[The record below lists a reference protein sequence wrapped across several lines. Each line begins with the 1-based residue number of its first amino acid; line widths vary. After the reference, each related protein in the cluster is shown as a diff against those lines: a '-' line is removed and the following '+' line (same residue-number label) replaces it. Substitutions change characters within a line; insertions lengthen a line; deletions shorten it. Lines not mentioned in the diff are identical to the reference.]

1 MTNWIITSSVLILIM
16 IAARKILK
24 GHISPLLQYALWLI
38 VLVRLVVPF
47 NPLESSIS
55 VLNAV
60 PTSLSAAS
68 GVTKN
73 TENLTPETFTAA
85 PAADYTAADSATA
98 DSAVAPTETDIFDA
112 PKITTSVSAQSGLLS
127 FSFVLGTLWLTGTAA
142 LLIYALIRNYRLA
155 RFLHRTRRPYA
166 DGVYVAPALPSSCLF
181 GVLKPTIYI
190 TEAVACDRQSR
201 RHVLAHEQAHRRHGD
216 HIWNL
221 LRIVVLALH
230 WYNPLVWWACALSK
244 RDAEMAADTAAIAA
258 LAPQERFDY
267 GETLLNMLDFAA
279 PRDTWFSCSTT
290 MITTKRALRERI
302 NAIVTNAH
310 TAVSM
315 AVIVLMMAI
324 AVVGCT
330 FTGAED
336 DSATDSNEPLKSS
349 EIISENATS
358 VSDYASLS
366 LLELHN
372 TPIAGQDNLDLMS
385 EWLDKNHNVSTEDA
399 TETLM
404 QWLEESETL
413 TPSMVKDVKMI
424 QTADG
429 CYFGYI
435 THDMM
440 KIKDVRKFLSEMET
454 TLDMRMT
461 ENQHSG
467 SSPYTTDFYFA
478 PSEQYDT
485 YYYYFTLP
493 KTEILRET
501 DPRVTDP
508 TYVNPVLEHEQELT
522 TGRSLVD
529 AYSQWL
535 ALEAGLTSKETSDQ
549 LLQLLTDAELNAEL
563 VSDYYMLEMS
573 DGSMIG
579 FLIYDATLASKQL
592 TDVQDIISN
601 YAGSSGFMFGG
612 AMNLGHPNEI
622 IFTIY
627 PDSSHL
633 LYEYYEL
640 DNMIRQIERFRP
652 TVSD

>member
-16 IAARKILK
+16 IAARSLFK

-47 NPLESSIS
+47 NPLESPIS

-73 TENLTPETFTAA
+73 TENLTPETFTAS

-98 DSAVAPTETDIFDA
+98 DSAVAHTETDIFDA
-112 PKITTSVSAQSGLLS
+112 PKITTSVPAQSGLLS

-190 TEAVACDRQSR
+190 TEAVACNRQSR

-302 NAIVTNAH
+302 NAIVKNAH

-336 DSATDSNEPLKSS
+336 EDVSSSTDSDTAE
-349 EIISENATS
+349 TS
-358 VSDYASLS
+358 FNWYEYDLDGRERVDV
-366 LLELHN
+366 
-372 TPIAGQDNLDLMS
+372 IAGWLKEDHSFTHVEISDTLGEWINDSDLLNNF
-385 EWLDKNHNVSTEDA
+385 E
-399 TETLM
+399 
-404 QWLEESETL
+404 
-413 TPSMVKDVKMI
+413 
-424 QTADG
+424 
-429 CYFGYI
+429 
-435 THDMM
+435 
-440 KIKDVRKFLSEMET
+440 
-454 TLDMRMT
+454 
-461 ENQHSG
+461 
-467 SSPYTTDFYFA
+467 
-478 PSEQYDT
+478 
-485 YYYYFTLP
+485 
-493 KTEILRET
+493 
-501 DPRVTDP
+501 VT
-508 TYVNPVLEHEQELT
+508 
-522 TGRSLVD
+522 
-529 AYSQWL
+529 
-535 ALEAGLTSKETSDQ
+535 
-549 LLQLLTDAELNAEL
+549 
-563 VSDYYMLEMS
+563 DYYMLEMS
-573 DGSMIG
+573 DGSMLGCISYVYDPADDSQYQTYEQ
-579 FLIYDATLASKQL
+579 FLTETASSMNLENIHLGWGMGADPEIRTGHFAFDKHRMGKYYTQYRAGTVTLRYLTEIDPRVTDPLYTEPVLNYYQGEPSSSRGLVDFYIKCVVEDFNLTYEDASEKLLQL
-592 TDVQDIISN
+592 IHD
-601 YAGSSGFMFGG
+601 SGFTQDDLIDTYYMAEMSDGTYVGTIILDPSVTSVPPELDYDHFAKEQGLVAEMPSG
-612 AMNLGHPNEI
+612 INPNEI
-622 IFTIY
+622 FFFLY
-627 PDSSHL
+627 PTEKPLEEVPFLKVIHIQESIKWVNKHPKYMTD
-633 LYEYYEL
+633 
-640 DNMIRQIERFRP
+640 
-652 TVSD
+652 

>member
-16 IAARKILK
+16 IAARSLFK

-98 DSAVAPTETDIFDA
+98 DSAVAHTETDIFDA

-181 GVLKPTIYI
+181 GILKPTIYI

-230 WYNPLVWWACALSK
+230 WYNPLVWGACALSK

-302 NAIVTNAH
+302 NAIVKNAH

-336 DSATDSNEPLKSS
+336 DSATDSDETMESNEIVTEKV
-349 EIISENATS
+349 TS

-366 LLELHN
+366 PSELR
-372 TPIAGQDNLDLMS
+372 TTRIAGQEILALMTT
-385 EWLDKNHNVSTEDA
+385 WLEKYHDISTEDS
-399 TETLM
+399 TETLK
-404 QWLEESETL
+404 QWIEESETL
-413 TPSMVKDVKMI
+413 TPSMVEEVKMI
-424 QTADG
+424 QTSDG
-429 CYFGYI
+429 CYIGYV

-440 KIKDVRKFLSEMET
+440 KIKDVRKFLNELKA
-454 TLDMRMT
+454 TLNMDLADDY
-461 ENQHSG
+461 HSNP
-467 SSPYTTDFYFA
+467 SVTNFYLA
-478 PSEQYDT
+478 KPEQYYS
-485 YYYYFTLP
+485 YYYYFTMFYE
-493 KTEILRET
+493 EILRET

-508 TYVNPVLEHEQELT
+508 TYVDPVLEHEHGIN

-529 AYSQWL
+529 AYAKWL
-535 ALEAGLTSKETSDQ
+535 ALEADLTNEETSDR
-549 LLQLLTDAELNAEL
+549 LLQLLTDSEIDSELL
-563 VSDYYMLEMS
+563 TDYYMLELS

-579 FLIYDATLASKQL
+579 FLIYNTTQASKQL
-592 TDVQDIISN
+592 TDIQDIISE
-601 YAGSSGFMFGG
+601 YAGSLGFMFGSSV
-612 AMNLGHPNEI
+612 NLEHPDELF
-622 IFTIY
+622 FTMY
-627 PDSSHL
+627 PDKSHL
-633 LYEYYEL
+633 LYDYFEL
-640 DNMIRQIERFRP
+640 DLTIRHIENYRP
-652 TVSD
+652 TVSE

>member
-68 GVTKN
+68 DVTKN

-85 PAADYTAADSATA
+85 PAADSAAA
-98 DSAVAPTETDIFDA
+98 DSAVAYTETDIFDA
-112 PKITTSVSAQSGLLS
+112 PKITTSVPAQSGLPS

-142 LLIYALIRNYRLA
+142 LLIYAIIRNYRLA

-221 LRIVVLALH
+221 LRIIVLALH

-302 NAIVTNAH
+302 NAIVKNAH

-315 AVIVLMMAI
+315 AVIVLLMAI

-336 DSATDSNEPLKSS
+336 DDASSSTDTAE
-349 EIISENATS
+349 TS
-358 VSDYASLS
+358 FNYYEYVLDGR
-366 LLELHN
+366 ERVDV
-372 TPIAGQDNLDLMS
+372 IAGWLKEDHSFTHVEISDTLGEWINDSDLLNDF
-385 EWLDKNHNVSTEDA
+385 EV
-399 TETLM
+399 
-404 QWLEESETL
+404 
-413 TPSMVKDVKMI
+413 
-424 QTADG
+424 
-429 CYFGYI
+429 
-435 THDMM
+435 
-440 KIKDVRKFLSEMET
+440 
-454 TLDMRMT
+454 
-461 ENQHSG
+461 
-467 SSPYTTDFYFA
+467 TDF
-478 PSEQYDT
+478 
-485 YYYYFTLP
+485 
-493 KTEILRET
+493 
-501 DPRVTDP
+501 
-508 TYVNPVLEHEQELT
+508 
-522 TGRSLVD
+522 
-529 AYSQWL
+529 
-535 ALEAGLTSKETSDQ
+535 
-549 LLQLLTDAELNAEL
+549 
-563 VSDYYMLEMS
+563 YMLEMS
-573 DGSMIG
+573 DGSILG
-579 FLIYDATLASKQL
+579 FISYVYDAADDSQLQTLEQFYTEAASSVNLEYVPIGSGMYGANPEIRCSHFAFDKHFMGKYHTQYYGDVMFRYLAESDPRVTDPLYTEPVLNYYQGEPSSSRGLVDFYIKCVVEDFNL
-592 TDVQDIISN
+592 TYEDASEKLLQMIHD
-601 YAGSSGFMFGG
+601 SGFTQDDLIDTYYMAEMSDGTYVGTIILDSSVNSVPAELKQENFAKDQGLVVD
-612 AMNLGHPNEI
+612 MPSCTNPNEI
-622 IFTIY
+622 FFFLY
-627 PDSSHL
+627 PTETPAEEVKFLKAHL
-633 LYEYYEL
+633 
-640 DNMIRQIERFRP
+640 IERSIEWINDRP
-652 TVSD
+652 KHTNDY

>member
-16 IAARKILK
+16 IAARSLFK

-68 GVTKN
+68 DVTKN

-85 PAADYTAADSATA
+85 PAAD
-98 DSAVAPTETDIFDA
+98 SAVAFTETDIFDA
-112 PKITTSVSAQSGLLS
+112 PKTTTSVPAQSGLPS

-142 LLIYALIRNYRLA
+142 LLIYAIIRNYRLA

-190 TEAVACDRQSR
+190 TEAVARDRQSR

-302 NAIVTNAH
+302 NAIVKNAH

-336 DSATDSNEPLKSS
+336 EDASSSTDTAETSFNWYEFHPDGRERVDIIARWVKEDHGFTHTEASDILGEWIADS
-349 EIISENATS
+349 EII
-358 VSDYASLS
+358 
-366 LLELHN
+366 
-372 TPIAGQDNLDLMS
+372 
-385 EWLDKNHNVSTEDA
+385 
-399 TETLM
+399 
-404 QWLEESETL
+404 
-413 TPSMVKDVKMI
+413 KD
-424 QTADG
+424 
-429 CYFGYI
+429 F
-435 THDMM
+435 
-440 KIKDVRKFLSEMET
+440 E
-454 TLDMRMT
+454 
-461 ENQHSG
+461 
-467 SSPYTTDFYFA
+467 
-478 PSEQYDT
+478 
-485 YYYYFTLP
+485 
-493 KTEILRET
+493 
-501 DPRVTDP
+501 VT
-508 TYVNPVLEHEQELT
+508 
-522 TGRSLVD
+522 
-529 AYSQWL
+529 
-535 ALEAGLTSKETSDQ
+535 
-549 LLQLLTDAELNAEL
+549 
-563 VSDYYMLEMS
+563 DYYMLEMS
-573 DGSMIG
+573 DGSMLGCISYVYDPADEGQFQTFEQFFTEAASSMNLEYVPIG
-579 FLIYDATLASKQL
+579 SGMEGANPEIWCRHFAFDKHFMGKYHTQYYGDVIFRYLAETDPRITDPLYAEPVLKYYQGEPSSSRGLVDFYIKCVVEDFNLTYEDASEKLLQLIHD
-592 TDVQDIISN
+592 
-601 YAGSSGFMFGG
+601 SGFTQDDLIDTYYMAEMSDGTYVGTIILDSSVNSVPAELKQENFAKDQGLVADMPSG
-612 AMNLGHPNEI
+612 TNPNEI
-622 IFTIY
+622 FFFLY
-627 PDSSHL
+627 PTETPAEEVKFLKAHL
-633 LYEYYEL
+633 
-640 DNMIRQIERFRP
+640 IERSIEWINDRP
-652 TVSD
+652 KYTTDY

>member
-16 IAARKILK
+16 IAARSLFK

-85 PAADYTAADSATA
+85 PAAD
-98 DSAVAPTETDIFDA
+98 SAVAFTETDIFDA
-112 PKITTSVSAQSGLLS
+112 PKTTTSVPAQSGLPS

-142 LLIYALIRNYRLA
+142 LLIYAIIRNYRLA
-155 RFLHRTRRPYA
+155 RFLHRIRRPYA

-302 NAIVTNAH
+302 NAIVKNAH

-336 DSATDSNEPLKSS
+336 EDASSSTDTAE
-349 EIISENATS
+349 TS
-358 VSDYASLS
+358 FNYYEHVLDGRDRI
-366 LLELHN
+366 N
-372 TPIAGQDNLDLMS
+372 VIAGWLKEDHSFTHVEISDTLGEWINDSDLLNTF
-385 EWLDKNHNVSTEDA
+385 E
-399 TETLM
+399 
-404 QWLEESETL
+404 
-413 TPSMVKDVKMI
+413 
-424 QTADG
+424 
-429 CYFGYI
+429 
-435 THDMM
+435 
-440 KIKDVRKFLSEMET
+440 
-454 TLDMRMT
+454 
-461 ENQHSG
+461 
-467 SSPYTTDFYFA
+467 
-478 PSEQYDT
+478 
-485 YYYYFTLP
+485 
-493 KTEILRET
+493 
-501 DPRVTDP
+501 VT
-508 TYVNPVLEHEQELT
+508 
-522 TGRSLVD
+522 
-529 AYSQWL
+529 
-535 ALEAGLTSKETSDQ
+535 
-549 LLQLLTDAELNAEL
+549 
-563 VSDYYMLEMS
+563 DYYMLEMS
-573 DGSMIG
+573 DGSMLGCISYVYDPADDG
-579 FLIYDATLASKQL
+579 QYQTYEQFLTEIASSMNLENIHLGWGMGADPEIRTGHFAFDKHRMGKYYTQYRGGKTELRYLAETDPRVTDPLYTEPVLNYYQGEPSSSRGLVDFYINYVVEDFNLTYEDASEKLLQL
-592 TDVQDIISN
+592 IHD
-601 YAGSSGFMFGG
+601 SGFTQDDLIDTYYMAEMSDGTYVGTIILDSSITSVPPELDYDHFAKEQGLVAEMPSG
-612 AMNLGHPNEI
+612 INPNEI
-622 IFTIY
+622 FFFLY
-627 PDSSHL
+627 PT
-633 LYEYYEL
+633 EKP
-640 DNMIRQIERFRP
+640 IEEVPFLKVIHIQQSIKWANKQP
-652 TVSD
+652 KYTTD